1 MLGTKSR
8 VFAFT
13 YKEEGGYGNDP
24 HDPGG
29 ATNLGIIQTEY
40 NAYRQAKGA
49 TIQSVKYITRV
60 EADEIYTKSY
70 WNKIDGDE
78 LPAGIDLVLYDY
90 AVNSGPG
97 RSIKCAQRILKVGVD
112 GVIGPITLAAI
123 QSADATVFI
132 KTFDSA
138 RQSFLENLSIFE
150 YFGQGWTA
158 RVRRCTN
165 EALILIGEAP
175 KYVAVSTTLQPS
187 TEKPKMMLDI
197 VLGIARHVIT
207 GGGVYAALSGGL
219 DTHNPATWFG
229 LATFLG
235 GAVMS
240 AVDKAQKSG
249 HMDALTLMT
258 ETLTAINEKLD
269 QQNASKVA

>member
-1 MLGTKSR
+1 MLSVKSR

-49 TIQSVKYITRV
+49 TIQSVRYITRV

-78 LPAGIDLVLYDY
+78 LPVGIDLVLYDY

-123 QSADATVFI
+123 QSADAAVFI
-132 KTFDSA
+132 RTFDGA

-165 EALILIGEAP
+165 EALALVGEAP
-175 KYVAVSTTLQPS
+175 KYVTVNTTLQPS
-187 TEKPKMMLDI
+187 TEKPKMLLDI

-235 GAVMS
+235 GAIMS

-269 QQNASKVA
+269 QQNIAKAV